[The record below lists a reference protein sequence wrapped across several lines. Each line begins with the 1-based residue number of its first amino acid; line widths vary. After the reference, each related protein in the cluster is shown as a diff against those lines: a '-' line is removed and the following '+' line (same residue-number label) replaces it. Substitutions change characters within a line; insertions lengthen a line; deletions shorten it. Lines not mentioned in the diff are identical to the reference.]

1 MVISTD
7 ENGKPTVVAGDGDGD
22 LTYLVDLMY
31 PVGSYFMTTYGA
43 TNPGKLLG
51 GQWDIVAENVVMP
64 LGSTAPVKGTGM
76 TLGLTNGTYNG
87 GLIVNGSEVMK
98 CRLNNYGQPVGQG
111 TDNKNNMYNS
121 LGVTLDETKSG
132 MVVNLAS
139 STNAIPGVDVYRR
152 SL

>member
-7 ENGKPTVVAGDGDGD
+7 ANGKPTVVAGDGDGD

-31 PVGSYFMTTYGA
+31 PVGSYFMTTHGA

-64 LGSTAPVKGTGM
+64 LGSEAPVLTGETEHIWSYTPVLKFKGNYYGQSSTSRN
-76 TLGLTNGTYNG
+76 LTAQGNSGAVLSGQSYGYGEG
-87 GLIVNGSEVMK
+87 GAPLAPSNLYA
-98 CRLNNYGQPVGQG
+98 RLNQ
-111 TDNKNNMYNS
+111 
-121 LGVTLDETKSG
+121 
-132 MVVNLAS
+132 S
-139 STNAIPGVDVYRR
+139 SNAISGVDVYRR